1 MHTAST
7 TTPALTQAQFK
18 TLYAAPLL
26 LGDSCNWHHRTQ
38 LLHILKASRPWFRD
52 LTARFNHHPALT
64 PLFNNYAL
72 SQYITDWREML
83 LEWPHESKEQPGM
96 VAYTQSEDKGV
107 RNLQT
112 RTSLTKYIKRHC
124 PTMPDHVL
132 RDFCVLYDTTAGN
145 IEVVHDLNKIIEAV
159 QQGPSSCMQDDSWNE
174 TDEAGNYTDHP
185 YRVYDPK
192 YGWHMAIRKVGETIM
207 GRCLCL
213 TDGDNKLFVRSYR
226 KTDGNSPTDTAL
238 EAWLANAGYSK
249 ECEWPTGT
257 KLAYVA
263 NQYGETLMP
272 YIDGDTKRIAE
283 RDGYFMI
290 TPRGECCADNT
301 DGLFQQSGY
310 QCPDCDDY
318 VDEDDTY
325 STGYHG
331 DHSVCRGCIED
342 HYVMAYGRGGEQYY
356 VHMDNANYVEGWD
369 EYVDEDYHD
378 YHDVV
383 WCEDRS
389 EYWRAEDCW
398 QCQATNDWY
407 PENYYDY
414 VEVDGEMYH
423 PDHVPEG
430 TEETTE

>member
-1 MHTAST
+1 
-7 TTPALTQAQFK
+7 
-18 TLYAAPLL
+18 
-26 LGDSCNWHHRTQ
+26 
-38 LLHILKASRPWFRD
+38 
-52 LTARFNHHPALT
+52 
-64 PLFNNYAL
+64 
-72 SQYITDWREML
+72 ML
-83 LEWPHESKEQPGM
+83 LEWPHESKEHPGM
-96 VAYTQSEDKGV
+96 VAYTQNEDKGV

-112 RTSLTKYIKRHC
+112 RTTLGKYVKRHC

-132 RDFCVLYDTTAGN
+132 RDFCVLHDTTAGYIHVTHN
-145 IEVVHDLNKIIEAV
+145 LNEIIKAV
-159 QQGPSSCMQDDSWNE
+159 QEGPSSCMQDDSWDG
-174 TDEAGNYTDHP
+174 TDDDGNYTDHP

-192 YGWHMAIRKVGETIM
+192 YGWHMAVRKVGDQIM

-213 TDGDNKLFVRSYR
+213 TDGDNELFVRSYR
-226 KTDGNSPTDTAL
+226 KTDSNSPTDTAI
-238 EAWLANAGYSK
+238 EAWLTNQGYTK
-249 ECEWPTGT
+249 VPEWPTGT
-257 KLAYVA
+257 KLAYVT

-290 TPRGECCADNT
+290 TPRGVCCADNT

-356 VHMDNANYVEGWD
+356 VHQDNANYVEGWD

-407 PENYYDY
+407 PEKYYDY
-414 VEVDGEMYH
+414 VEVDGETYH
-423 PDHVPEG
+423 PDSAP
-430 TEETTE
+430 ETTEATASA